1 MFATLLF
8 AVLWLVSMMLL
19 WRRSRASLPKAAND
33 APAAREPPAPT
44 IHHPL
49 QAQLLAAFG
58 SRTLEQGL
66 DAWERHHGRDEQLRA
81 TVRAVQQLC
90 YGSGEDT
97 DNAALSRAVGD
108 AIMKIRAQSASGSP
122 AGNDPWRP
130 ESFTAS
136 PARK

>member
-1 MFATLLF
+1 
-8 AVLWLVSMMLL
+8 LWLVSMILL
-19 WRRSRASLPKAAND
+19 RKRPRAHLPKATND
-33 APAAREPPAPT
+33 APVMREAPPPA

-66 DAWERHHGRDEQLRA
+66 NAWERQHGRDEQLRS

-90 YGSGEDT
+90 YGNGEDT
-97 DNAALSRAVGD
+97 DNAALSRAVGE
-108 AIMKIRAQSASGSP
+108 AVAKIRAQSLSGSP

-136 PARK
+136 PAHK